1 MMMRFIYHHF
11 GRALRLAS
19 LIFLAGSCTVY
30 APMQPTMPLLQA
42 AGQAEGTAS
51 IQPNGRVE
59 ITGAVSPARHVLL
72 TAGGTVCPKLGSE
85 SFLVSRQYEVGGGAY
100 LPLGDKWLLNGLGG
114 YGQAVNRRGY
124 SDLPGLIGGSTY
136 SEYHARYDKL
146 FAQAG
151 VAKLFGGV
159 SIGCTYRLTQVRFS
173 SLTEVRRGP
182 LPLTNMLRHEA
193 LYFIR
198 YGWNDSGQNRWEV
211 LSTAGLS
218 LSGTPKLDDDLGY
231 PTYGAAEYEA
241 NRNLLPAFMASL
253 GVVYR
258 PRWQRAATAPAP

>member
-1 MMMRFIYHHF
+1 MMMRFTYHYL
-11 GRALRLAS
+11 GRALRLTLLS
-19 LIFLAGSCTVY
+19 LAAGSCTVY
-30 APMQPTMPLLQA
+30 APMQPTMPLLRA

-72 TAGGTVCPKLGSE
+72 TAGGTVCPRLGSE

-114 YGQAVNRRGY
+114 YGQAINNRGY
-124 SDLPGLIGGSTY
+124 KDLGFLFFAPTY
-136 SEYHARYDKL
+136 SEYSARYSKV
-146 FAQAG
+146 FGQVG
-151 VAKLFGGV
+151 IAKMQERYA
-159 SIGCTYRLTQVRFS
+159 IGATYRLTQVHFS
-173 SLTEVRRGP
+173 SLTSVRHGD
-182 LPLTNMLRHEA
+182 LPLARMLRHEV
-193 LYFIR
+193 LLFVR
-198 YGWNDSGQNRWEV
+198 HTWGYGTRGQWESLV
-211 LSTAGLS
+211 TAGLS
-218 LSGTPKLDDDLGY
+218 GSGTPKLDDSPGA
-231 PTYGAAEYEA
+231 PGYGAAAYDA